1 MSKVTLVFPRF
12 KYSSGDFS
20 LGLAYIA
27 AYLKREIGNIEI
39 NLIDTTFNPNIEF
52 VSEQIGQC
60 KPDIVGIYMDTLMYE
75 DGLKVAKVA
84 KSQSAFV
91 VVGGPH
97 ASILPQTVINNKYVD
112 VVCVGEGEETF
123 REIVQE
129 FFGDRRMDRIKG
141 IWHKKNGAAIQN
153 PPRNPIENLDS
164 LPFPDMDI
172 FDVERYI
179 KNFIQLDSYNPKIRG
194 LSVIVSRGCP
204 FRCSYCQPTLTK
216 ILGKKFR
223 IRSPQ
228 NVIQELK
235 TLKKKYDIDAFYF
248 QDDTLTASRKW
259 ILEFCELIILEKL
272 DFVWA
277 CNTRADIID
286 REMLEKMHQAGLVK
300 VKVGIEAISDRV
312 RNGIYGK
319 GITSSHIDRI
329 INNTKEL
336 GIQATGFFMLGA
348 PTETKQE
355 IVDTI
360 KFAVKSDLKEANFSI
375 AVPFPSTDLYELAKE
390 KDWLLPEKF
399 SDYDYYHAIRPP
411 FTKDDISSKKLQFYK
426 QIAYLSFYLHPKRA
440 RNTLRSVWGME
451 TFKKTIQKIRR
462 F

>member
-1 MSKVTLVFPRF
+1 
-12 KYSSGDFS
+12 
-20 LGLAYIA
+20 
-27 AYLKREIGNIEI
+27 
-39 NLIDTTFNPNIEF
+39 
-52 VSEQIGQC
+52 
-60 KPDIVGIYMDTLMYE
+60 
-75 DGLKVAKVA
+75 
-84 KSQSAFV
+84 
-91 VVGGPH
+91 
-97 ASILPQTVINNKYVD
+97 VD

-129 FFGDRRMDRIKG
+129 FFGDRRLDRIKG
-141 IWHKKNGAAIQN
+141 IWYKKDGDVIQN
-153 PPRNPIENLDS
+153 PPRSPIEDLDS
-164 LPFPDMDI
+164 LPFPDMDV

-235 TLKKKYDIDAFYF
+235 TLKKKYNIDAFYF

-259 ILEFCELIILEKL
+259 ILEFCELIIQEKL

-312 RNGIYGK
+312 RNGIY
-319 GITSSHIDRI
+319 HIDRI
-329 INNTKEL
+329 IKNTKDL
-336 GIQATGFFMLGA
+336 GIQSTGFFMLGA
-348 PTETKQE
+348 PTETNQE
-355 IVDTI
+355 ILDTI

-390 KDWLLPEKF
+390 KDWLLPERF

-411 FTKDDISSKKLQFYK
+411 FTKDDISSKRLQLYK

-451 TFKKTIQKIRR
+451 TFRKTIQKIRR